1 MYNQITILQITEKNL
16 EIKWWYLVFNK
27 LLIFDLNLSLP
38 HNWKVLGQM
47 KGLKTMGMLT
57 WHVLEKR
64 KKRND

>member
-57 WHVLEKR
+57 
-64 KKRND
+64 

>member
-1 MYNQITILQITEKNL
+1 MNVIILKNTLCIIKVQFYKLQKKNL
-16 EIKWWYLVFNK
+16 KIARWYLVFNK

-57 WHVLEKR
+57 
-64 KKRND
+64 